1 MLSEDTATSGS
12 VSFHSRLASVM
23 AVVAQSA
30 VAEISKL
37 YDDGLLVLRLE
48 VCRKDSEI
56 ETLKI
61 KLQTVENELRLLKDC
76 QRPETTKLLPAA
88 CSHRQDLVECTERTN
103 QHLSWKHQPATDVCD
118 GKENDH
124 AGEMNYKSS
133 EEINPQDTLTKETTL
148 TSTEPQPSTEDLNQP
163 AFCEEE
169 SGAEFLKETEQ
180 GIQTVILDESIECVV
195 IEDRKTQ
202 PWSSTENGVEHAEDP
217 DCSIVTEQ
225 DGHPQISSVW
235 SVSSSTSSPVGDMI
249 MTNRVTVEEM
259 RQHMMPQQPRSAGGS
274 TDLNPSRQVKHRAN
288 AAVQPRLLLPSK
300 THERVTLLSS
310 SISPKNRGTVTVND
324 IAIARLPQ
332 RRRPVREKW
341 FMCSFCGKSFDRISH
356 LQMHHRIHTGEKP
369 FHCGMCGKSFS
380 QQSNLRTHQK
390 THTDLR
396 TQSKTF

>member
-1 MLSEDTATSGS
+1 MLSEDTATRSS

-56 ETLKI
+56 EALKI
-61 KLQTVENELRLLKDC
+61 QLQTVENELRLLKDC
-76 QRPETTKLLPAA
+76 QRPETTTLLPAP

-124 AGEMNYKSS
+124 AGEMNYGSS
-133 EEINPQDTLTKETTL
+133 EQINSQDILTKETAL
-148 TSTEPQPSTEDLNQP
+148 TPTEPQPSTEDLDQP
-163 AFCEEE
+163 AFCEAE
-169 SGAEFLKETEQ
+169 SEAEFLEETEQ
-180 GIQTVILDESIECVV
+180 GIQTLHESNECVV

-235 SVSSSTSSPVGDMI
+235 SVGSSTSSPVGDMTI
-249 MTNRVTVEEM
+249 ANRVNVEEM
-259 RQHMMPQQPRSAGGS
+259 RQHMMPQQPRCAGGS
-274 TDLNPSRQVKHRAN
+274 TDLNPSRQ
-288 AAVQPRLLLPSK
+288 PGYL
-300 THERVTLLSS
+300 
-310 SISPKNRGTVTVND
+310 RGEG
-324 IAIARLPQ
+324 Q
-332 RRRPVREKW
+332 
-341 FMCSFCGKSFDRISH
+341 
-356 LQMHHRIHTGEKP
+356 
-369 FHCGMCGKSFS
+369 
-380 QQSNLRTHQK
+380 
-390 THTDLR
+390 
-396 TQSKTF
+396 